1 MYDNT
6 VRLIGFLGKDAE
18 VKSTKSGN
26 EYTVLSL
33 ATQASW
39 KDKKSG
45 EYVNRTEWHRMIA
58 WANLSTFAATLKKG
72 THLSVEGELRY
83 REFNDKKRKKVKVR
97 LAEIQLG
104 TGCQKRKKS
113 PGTAEC
119 ESGQLF
125 GVARPFRFRI
135 VGPSYRTGRKRFC
148 NMSAI
153 PRGAYLLK
161 FIESSAE
168 CFMHLAPCYIRAIA
182 FLCAPLT
189 GRKLHRSIA
198 FTGRNSCLRACRK
211 RGLS

>member
-72 THLSVEGELRY
+72 DHLWRAHHKCAPFLIV
-83 REFNDKKRKKVKVR
+83 
-97 LAEIQLG
+97 
-104 TGCQKRKKS
+104 
-113 PGTAEC
+113 
-119 ESGQLF
+119 
-125 GVARPFRFRI
+125 VATYSASR
-135 VGPSYRTGRKRFC
+135 GRKTQMRCHSVF
-148 NMSAI
+148 
-153 PRGAYLLK
+153 
-161 FIESSAE
+161 EDHSSCAFFQE
-168 CFMHLAPCYIRAIA
+168 RCVATERTVNFEPLFRA
-182 FLCAPLT
+182 
-189 GRKLHRSIA
+189 
-198 FTGRNSCLRACRK
+198 
-211 RGLS
+211 